1 MSRGT
6 QDAQLWQY
14 LGCWLGLFCD
24 CTLQSDYQVQM
35 AIMYLVPSH
44 HCLEEVLRQ
53 FALMWKDDKDGH
65 SNINWALIAWI
76 WIKNPKDLVDW
87 WPNSNFVSIE
97 KWPSICSKKPWQVL
111 ASKLETGQ
119 PASHFRVRL
128 CEAERWCHSLCM
140 VLVCLLC

>member
-65 SNINWALIAWI
+65 FLI
-76 WIKNPKDLVDW
+76 
-87 WPNSNFVSIE
+87 SIE
-97 KWPSICSKKPWQVL
+97 L
-111 ASKLETGQ
+111 
-119 PASHFRVRL
+119 
-128 CEAERWCHSLCM
+128 
-140 VLVCLLC
+140 